1 MTNNDKKIRELII
14 EKFMSNT
21 KNNIIFDEIEEE
33 DTAENENNTI
43 INDIQ
48 EEDSDEEIEKDE
60 KYNYLNDEELNRDF
74 IFDSETIGSS
84 SIAICLYRI
93 NNESVYPF
101 LEFYCKKENA
111 IYDFPSQPIDINKI
125 SEFIVIKKS
134 IEQVTPE
141 QVTPEQVTPE
151 QVTPT
156 QVTPEQVEPTQVTPT
171 QVTPTQV
178 TPTQVTPTQV
188 EPTQVTPTQVTST
201 QVTPTQ
207 VTPEQLAPEQVAPKQ
222 KGGYDQNDIN
232 NMFFEKCSLIFQSIT
247 QKSNEIALENYKGY
261 LKLKNNTYIAV
272 FDCTNLDI
280 ENDSE
285 IQSIWAI
292 LDEITNKK
300 RILDLAVSENM
311 SNLFYENP
319 LMMYITNSSNAVE
332 IPLSVYICQS
342 NNNRYNNLHY
352 AEENNQKT
360 ESLINQRVIHSIFGS
375 TYLFTTEPIEYNNLS
390 NIKRFALFSNS
401 VIYLLN
407 KDIPIE
413 EYKSQQINEY
423 TSICFYEDNSEFWSI
438 KDSNLFIEL

>member
-1 MTNNDKKIRELII
+1 M
-14 EKFMSNT
+14 
-21 KNNIIFDEIEEE
+21 
-33 DTAENENNTI
+33 
-43 INDIQ
+43 
-48 EEDSDEEIEKDE
+48 
-60 KYNYLNDEELNRDF
+60 
-74 IFDSETIGSS
+74 
-84 SIAICLYRI
+84 
-93 NNESVYPF
+93 
-101 LEFYCKKENA
+101 
-111 IYDFPSQPIDINKI
+111 
-125 SEFIVIKKS
+125 
-134 IEQVTPE
+134 
-141 QVTPEQVTPE
+141 
-151 QVTPT
+151 
-156 QVTPEQVEPTQVTPT
+156 
-171 QVTPTQV
+171 
-178 TPTQVTPTQV
+178 
-188 EPTQVTPTQVTST
+188 
-201 QVTPTQ
+201 
-207 VTPEQLAPEQVAPKQ
+207 APEQVAPKQ

-285 IQSIWAI
+285 FQSIWAI